1 MLFWGLSSL
10 WWCYSQ
16 IVTWKQE
23 ITNLWNRS
31 GEIGNRIPGSCS
43 ASKNL
48 TTSPSLFQSA
58 WQHHS
63 ISVNHAC
70 QVSGFWGE
78 SPDLL
83 KMTTDDGFGNNYHK
97 QWLLLIKDKQ
107 RLCQP
112 FYCHKSTYMMKIW
125 SKLGV
130 YELPPPIERSERGSP
145 PPPFVGK
152 IVKFSANIRR
162 NANIFVVQ
170 MHSYKFR
177 N

>member
-1 MLFWGLSSL
+1 MLFLNLIIIKLCILHKYHLPSSCCSAGIWYSTCLEMPRIAKFRTYFCKKNSGGGPKDDPDPTFNTTFLSFFLFFVTPTHFSAP
-10 WWCYSQ
+10 WCYSQ

-48 TTSPSLFQSA
+48 TTTPSLFQSA
-58 WQHHS
+58 WQHNS
-63 ISVNHAC
+63 IGVNHAC

-97 QWLLLIKDKQ
+97 Q
-107 RLCQP
+107 
-112 FYCHKSTYMMKIW
+112 
-125 SKLGV
+125 
-130 YELPPPIERSERGSP
+130 
-145 PPPFVGK
+145 
-152 IVKFSANIRR
+152 
-162 NANIFVVQ
+162 
-170 MHSYKFR
+170 
-177 N
+177 